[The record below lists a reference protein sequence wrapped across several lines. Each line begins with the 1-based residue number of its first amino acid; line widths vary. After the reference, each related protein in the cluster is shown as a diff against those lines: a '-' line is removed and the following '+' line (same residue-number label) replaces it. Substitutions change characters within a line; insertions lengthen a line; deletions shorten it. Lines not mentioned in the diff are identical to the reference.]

1 MSFLK
6 LIPLLILTGA
16 IGVFADTSIINNAP
30 WWVNAVLA
38 FVGAGALGG
47 GGVWAWLGNL
57 IGQKNKS
64 IQFARNFINDLC
76 LLLVAVR
83 ESIIGNPKIVELW
96 NRTFTEGADGMKQI
110 KFLADKAPLLTKLLI
125 NSIPSAPPILVA
137 EEPAGIT
144 VPLVT
149 EKKDPLESGN
159 AISG

>member
-110 KFLADKAPLLTKLLI
+110 KFLADKAPLLSKLLI
-125 NSIPSAPPILVA
+125 NSIPSAPPVQIA

-144 VPLVT
+144 QPLAV
-149 EKKDPLESGN
+149 EPKDPAASNNGT
-159 AISG
+159 IG

>member
-1 MSFLK
+1 MRFTILF
-6 LIPLLILTGA
+6 PLLILVAVTA
-16 IGVFADTSIINNAP
+16 AFADTSIISNAP
-30 WWVNAVLA
+30 WWVNAILA
-38 FVGAGALGG
+38 FIGAGALGG

-110 KFLADKAPLLTKLLI
+110 KFLADKAPLLSKLLI
-125 NSIPSAPPILVA
+125 NSIPSAPQIPVA

-144 VPLVT
+144 QPLIT
-149 EKKDPLESGN
+149 EPKDPAASNN
-159 AISG
+159 AVAG